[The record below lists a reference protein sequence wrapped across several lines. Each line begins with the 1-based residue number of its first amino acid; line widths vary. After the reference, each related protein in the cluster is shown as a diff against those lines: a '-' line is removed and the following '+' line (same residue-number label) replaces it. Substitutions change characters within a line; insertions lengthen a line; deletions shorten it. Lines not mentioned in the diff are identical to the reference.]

1 MVDGTRNDGKLSR
14 SVWSR
19 GKAGDDFKRL
29 PIATLVEEEL
39 LSLLRK
45 LGGFIEYI

>member
-29 PIATLVEEEL
+29 PIATLIEEEIVFYGNM
-39 LSLLRK
+39 SRRE
-45 LGGFIEYI
+45 G